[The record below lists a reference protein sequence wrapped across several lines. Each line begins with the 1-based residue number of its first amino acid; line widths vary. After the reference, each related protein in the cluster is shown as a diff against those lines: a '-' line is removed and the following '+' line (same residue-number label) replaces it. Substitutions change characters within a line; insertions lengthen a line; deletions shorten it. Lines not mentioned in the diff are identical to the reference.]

1 MIAFSDIKLVWQDL
15 LYVFVASFVINLLFL
30 AAPWYMIQVSDKVFV
45 YQSMESLFFLTLILI
60 WFFLIMGLLEFA
72 RNQIMLIV
80 SLRLERRFYAQLY
93 DSLLI
98 KQAMGRRSL
107 SDHAMHDIATIRQ
120 LISSETIFGLF
131 DLFWMPIFLVLLFLF
146 SWKLGFFA
154 IALSMI
160 GFSISFALNKFA
172 NQDHEKAY
180 ELSFKATE
188 EMVNQLK
195 SIDAI
200 KAMGLQAN
208 MQRRWLDKH
217 ELSEQLYRRSHEQT
231 AIWYTLAKNFRYV
244 SMTLMMAAGTYLLL
258 ENEITIGLMMAS
270 GLLLAR
276 VVMPIDMLGGSL
288 KQFTH
293 LKFALSRLN
302 QLTAYREELSTRPA
316 QSVPLSGLNV
326 EDLSVCLD
334 PHQHCILQDVRF
346 HLPNAKCLVVLGENG
361 AGKTTLIKAL
371 LGLMPI
377 SHGRV
382 TFDGIDIASMPSD
395 QIGFVPQG
403 IHLIDGSLADN
414 ICRFKS
420 YNDEAMV
427 EAAQLAGIHEY
438 IMSLDQG
445 YDTHIGEGGLI
456 LSGGQKQLVALARA
470 IYGSP
475 RLLVLDEPNSSLDA
489 VAEQKLMNLIVLM
502 REKGCTVVISTH
514 HYATLA
520 YADYV
525 LTLSRGK
532 LTMYDTRESL
542 LLKLQPTSQQELV

>member
-1 MIAFSDIKLVWQDL
+1 MIHFSDIKLFWRDL
-15 LYVFVASFVINLLFL
+15 LHVFAASLVINLLFL

-45 YQSMESLFFLTLILI
+45 YKSMESLFFLTLILL

-80 SLRLERRFYAQLY
+80 SLRLEKRFYAKIY
-93 DSLLI
+93 NSLLI

-107 SDHAMHDIATIRQ
+107 SDHAMRDIATIRQ
-120 LISSETIFGLF
+120 LISSETVFGLL
-131 DLFWMPIFLVLLFLF
+131 DIFWMPIFLIILFLF
-146 SWKLGFFA
+146 SWKLGVFA
-154 IALSMI
+154 IFLAMI
-160 GFSISFALNKFA
+160 SFSISLALNKFA
-172 NQDHEKAY
+172 NQDYEKAY

-217 ELSEQLYRRSHEQT
+217 ELSEKLYRRSHEQT

-276 VVMPIDMLGGSL
+276 VIMPIDMLGGSL

-293 LKFALSRLN
+293 LNFALSRLN
-302 QLTAYREELSTRPA
+302 QLNTHYKDLSTRMV
-316 QSVPLSGLNV
+316 QPLKSTGLDV
-326 EDLSVCLD
+326 EDLSVCFD
-334 PHQHCILQDVRF
+334 SHQDCILRDVRF
-346 HLPNAKCLVVLGENG
+346 QLPTAKCLVVLGENG
-361 AGKTTLIKAL
+361 AGKSTLIKTL

-377 SHGRV
+377 SHGKV
-382 TFDGIDIASMPSD
+382 TFNGIDIASMPPD

-403 IHLIDGSLADN
+403 VHLIDGSLADN
-414 ICRFKS
+414 ICRFGS
-420 YNDEAMV
+420 SDDEAMV
-427 EAAQLAGIHEY
+427 EAARLAGIHDY
-438 IMSLDQG
+438 IMSLDHG
-445 YDTHIGEGGLI
+445 YDTHIGEGGVI

-470 IYGSP
+470 IYGNP

-502 REKGCTVVISTH
+502 REKGCTVIISTH

-532 LTMYDTRESL
+532 LIMYDTRESL